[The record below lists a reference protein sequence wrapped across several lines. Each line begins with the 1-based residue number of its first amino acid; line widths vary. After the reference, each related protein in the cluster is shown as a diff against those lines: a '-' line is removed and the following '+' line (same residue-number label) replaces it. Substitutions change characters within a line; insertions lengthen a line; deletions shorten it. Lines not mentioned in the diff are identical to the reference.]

1 VIGIL
6 GSNGHFFI
14 LLFYTFIINFFSFKF
29 ILISCAVL
37 KLKFII
43 YFIFNFYVI
52 TAVSRKFSNIK
63 LMLKFI
69 KRNLVSVT
77 MKIYK
82 SWIKFENEAKNDL
95 FSRHCLF
102 NIFSHSFETGPVWR
116 VDSGPGWPGAG
127 TGPGWRKNR
136 RRKNPVWPGQK
147 PSCNPLTFVF
157 LLKRRRFNFFKKL
170 TRTIWWFGQN
180 PKPGYEN
187 YAFSTFFALG
197 VRQIFYRSL

>member
-1 VIGIL
+1 MVFFL
-6 GSNGHFFI
+6 SFCFI
-14 LLFYTFIINFFSFKF
+14 LWSSNFFSFKF

-43 YFIFNFYVI
+43 YFVFNFYVI

-102 NIFSHSFETGPVWR
+102 NIFSHSFETRPSLTGR
-116 VDSGPGWPGAG
+116 LG
-127 TGPGWRKNR
+127 TR
-136 RRKNPVWPGQK
+136 
-147 PSCNPLTFVF
+147 
-157 LLKRRRFNFFKKL
+157 L
-170 TRTIWWFGQN
+170 TRGWNRTGL
-180 PKPGYEN
+180 KKK
-187 YAFSTFFALG
+187 
-197 VRQIFYRSL
+197 